1 MAVSIQIS
9 LTGDVELRNTI
20 QRIAQAAGDRT
31 QLHARFGIQILN
43 WIDRNFQQEGALTG
57 RPWAKLS
64 PNTIAG
70 RRRGSSRILQDTG
83 GLKSSFTERHDAS
96 GVRVGSAKEIS
107 EYHQLGT
114 RPYVIRPKNAK
125 ALAFTMAGGGRAVGA
140 SFSSINTKRTF
151 RKGQKLT
158 FAKFVNH
165 PGLVARPML
174 PTAEQITP
182 ILITTARNYL
192 NEIIGKR

>member
-9 LTGDVELRNTI
+9 LTGDKALRDTI
-20 QRIAQAAGDRT
+20 QRITQAAGDRT
-31 QLHARFGIQILN
+31 ELHRRFGIQLLN
-43 WIDRNFQQEGALTG
+43 WIDRNFRQEGALTG

-70 RRRGSSRILQDTG
+70 RRKGSSRILQDTG
-83 GLKSSFTERHDAS
+83 GLKSSFTERHDAN
-96 GVRVGSAKEIS
+96 GVRVGTAKEIS
-107 EYHQLGT
+107 LYHQFGT
-114 RPYVIRPKNAK
+114 RPYEIRPKNAK
-125 ALAFTMAGGGRAVGA
+125 ALAFTMAGGGRAVKA
-140 SFSSINTKRTF
+140 AFSSINTKRTF

-174 PTAEQITP
+174 PTEEQVVP

-192 NEIIGKR
+192 NEIIGKK

>member
-9 LTGDVELRNTI
+9 LNGDIVLRDTI
-20 QRIAQAAGDRT
+20 QRIASAVADRT
-31 QLHARFGIQILN
+31 ELHRRFGIQLLN
-43 WIDRNFQQEGALTG
+43 WIDRNFRQEGALTG

-70 RRRGSSRILQDTG
+70 RRKGSSRILQDTG

-96 GVRVGSAKEIS
+96 GVRVGTAKEVAL
-107 EYHQLGT
+107 YHQLGT
-114 RPYVIRPKNAK
+114 RPYVIKPKNAK
-125 ALAFTMAGGGRAVGA
+125 ALAFPMAGGGRAVKA
-140 SFSSINTKRTF
+140 AFSSRTTQRTF

-182 ILITTARNYL
+182 ILITTAQNYL
-192 NEIIGKR
+192 KEIIGKK